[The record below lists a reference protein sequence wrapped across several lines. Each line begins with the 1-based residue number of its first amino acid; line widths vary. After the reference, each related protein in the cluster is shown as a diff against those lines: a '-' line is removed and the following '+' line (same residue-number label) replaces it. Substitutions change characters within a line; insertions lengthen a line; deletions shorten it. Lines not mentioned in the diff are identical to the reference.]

1 MKIKICP
8 AVAESIVS
16 WKMNSNLTPVGRTS
30 EKIPPR
36 LLRLIVC
43 KGVKTMR
50 CGLGSFQ
57 IRVSVRL
64 NWCFANWFAYF
75 RAFSVG
81 QNSLNFPYSYANRV
95 AKIDLL
101 SIFSSIFVKTVIKFK
116 LRRKAIKTSGI
127 LNFLLSVLNQQHRIE
142 LQCSS
147 NSKWGRCK
155 KSCQLT
161 NTHQP
166 GSRWSISTE
175 QCERLQ
181 RLIIPNQT
189 LQKNC
194 SASR

>member
-1 MKIKICP
+1 MQIKICP

-64 NWCFANWFAYF
+64 NWCFANRFAYF
-75 RAFSVG
+75 QAFSVG
-81 QNSLNFPYSYANRV
+81 QNFPHSYANRV
-95 AKIDLL
+95 AKIALL
-101 SIFSSIFVKTVIKFK
+101 FIFSSIFVKTDIKFK
-116 LRRKAIKTSGI
+116 LWRKAIKTSGI
-127 LNFLLSVLNQQHRIE
+127 FNFLLSLLNQQHRIE

-155 KSCQLT
+155 KKLPT
-161 NTHQP
+161 N
-166 GSRWSISTE
+166 
-175 QCERLQ
+175 
-181 RLIIPNQT
+181 
-189 LQKNC
+189 
-194 SASR
+194 